1 MPQTRAHF
9 REDLERLEHQALEG
23 LDMVE
28 TALRRALEALIERDI
43 ELAGLVVADDDRIDG
58 RYLEVHQSLLSLLA
72 TQAPVASDLR
82 VAAALLHVVKHM
94 ERMGDQCV
102 NIAKLVPLDGHDAPC
117 DEVILS
123 SLQRMAEVSVSL
135 IMQAKLAFS

>member
-1 MPQTRAHF
+1 MVVQSLDRAP
-9 REDLERLEHQALEG
+9 ESLKCQ
-23 LDMVE
+23 
-28 TALRRALEALIERDI
+28 DI

-82 VAAALLHVVKHM
+82 VVAALLHVIKHI

-102 NIAKLVPLDGHDAPC
+102 NIAKLVPLDGYDPPV
-117 DEVILS
+117 DQEILD
-123 SLQRMAEVSVSL
+123 LLTRMGRC
-135 IMQAKLAFS
+135 